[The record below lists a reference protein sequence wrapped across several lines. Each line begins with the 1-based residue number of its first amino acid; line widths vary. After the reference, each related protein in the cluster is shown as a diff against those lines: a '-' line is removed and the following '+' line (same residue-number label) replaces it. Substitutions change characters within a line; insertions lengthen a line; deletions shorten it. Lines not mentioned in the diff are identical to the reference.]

1 MTYPVFEGTWEEEGT
16 QNLKWIKQILSEYTS
31 HIFVTF
37 VRWPERLWGLTS
49 SWRQL
54 TTGLTWQLSR
64 SLTRGSRPLLLWNRL
79 IVLLCCV
86 SPLSHQHRV
95 CGPWSCHHRGLGE
108 SPRIRVSA
116 EGGTG
121 TEVRDGLFWRGVR
134 DGLLWRGG
142 RTKRDKLKRILFF
155 LFYCG
160 QREITLSTEGPFEK
174 VQRLCRF
181 HSSRSS
187 VPRKPNRNKMND
199 NKTESQNVFFNKCVC
214 QRENMFEWGKMTS
227 TLLVRSIFKPRMS
240 FSSWVLNSLH
250 WSYKCSRHTWK
261 FLQSR
266 FIFAHT
272 LLHLPPIVS
281 QCLLFSLWF

>member
-1 MTYPVFEGTWEEEGT
+1 MSCPET
-16 QNLKWIKQILSEYTS
+16 TS
-31 HIFVTF
+31 LWSSHPTF
-37 VRWPERLWGLTS
+37 SKLRLTPGRCS
-49 SWRQL
+49 YNSWY
-54 TTGLTWQLSR
+54 
-64 SLTRGSRPLLLWNRL
+64 GSRWESSDPDTLSNST
-79 IVLLCCV
+79 V
-86 SPLSHQHRV
+86 S
-95 CGPWSCHHRGLGE
+95 GAGY
-108 SPRIRVSA
+108 RVSV
-116 EGGTG
+116 EDGTG

-134 DGLLWRGG
+134 DGLFWRGG

-174 VQRLCRF
+174 LQRLCRF

-240 FSSWVLNSLH
+240 FSSWVLKSLH
-250 WSYKCSRHTWK
+250 WSYKCSRHTWNSFRVVSSLRTPSST
-261 FLQSR
+261 FLQLFVSVSYFPCGFKKVSVIGR
-266 FIFAHT
+266 T
-272 LLHLPPIVS
+272 LQWLERVNT
-281 QCLLFSLWF
+281 